1 MLSKKEL
8 ERNNKKR
15 CISQLIKR
23 KTMKKDFK
31 EKTVVITGASAG
43 LGRAMVREFE
53 KRWANSGL
61 IARGEDGLN
70 TAKKE
75 AKR

>member
-1 MLSKKEL
+1 
-8 ERNNKKR
+8 
-15 CISQLIKR
+15 
-23 KTMKKDFK
+23 MKKDFK

-43 LGRAMVREFE
+43 LARAMVREFE
-53 KRWANSGL
+53 KRGANIGL